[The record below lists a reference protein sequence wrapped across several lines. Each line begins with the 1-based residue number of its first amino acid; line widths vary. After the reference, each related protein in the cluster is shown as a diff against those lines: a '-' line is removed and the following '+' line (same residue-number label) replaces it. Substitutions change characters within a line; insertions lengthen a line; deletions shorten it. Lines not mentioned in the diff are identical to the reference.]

1 MVGEVSNIED
11 EELSIEM
18 NLVKPLGVLNKYL
31 CATLE
36 EMSLQSSVV
45 LPVNCIVTIP

>member
-18 NLVKPLGVLNKYL
+18 NLVKPLGVLNEYL
-31 CATLE
+31 CASLE
-36 EMSLQSSVV
+36 DISLQSSVL
-45 LPVNCIVTIP
+45 LPVNCIVIIP